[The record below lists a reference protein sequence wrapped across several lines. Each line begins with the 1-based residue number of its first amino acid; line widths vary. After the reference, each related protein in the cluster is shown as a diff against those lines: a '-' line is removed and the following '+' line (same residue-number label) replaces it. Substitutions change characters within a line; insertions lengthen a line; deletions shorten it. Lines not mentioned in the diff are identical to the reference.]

1 MPFLGPK
8 WPICPE
14 QNFLG
19 TNHYYFYLPI
29 GPFHCLKCKENSYS
43 RSRVMR
49 MHHFWARNGPFAPNK
64 IFFGNHLSINFH
76 LSISSFYC
84 VKFKNNSSS
93 GSRVM
98 RMLNFWAQNCPFAQM
113 RIFSENLLMS
123 LVPFIHAYLH
133 DKQSHILIY

>member
-1 MPFLGPK
+1 MPNETVKNGLKAKKIQLFQMIFFSQKTTNKIFMYPLAPFILQNLKKILEPTLSYDNVPFLGPK

-49 MHHFWARNGPFAPNK
+49 MHHFLARNGPFAPNK
-64 IFFGNHLSINFH
+64 IFFGK
-76 LSISSFYC
+76 LSISF
-84 VKFKNNSSS
+84 SS
-93 GSRVM
+93 
-98 RMLNFWAQNCPFAQM
+98 
-113 RIFSENLLMS
+113 
-123 LVPFIHAYLH
+123 
-133 DKQSHILIY
+133 IY